1 MYARRSGA
9 VSPAGRRIAA
19 VDALHQVRGN
29 RGRHGEMDAEQ
40 SRRRLARQC
49 VGDDRAVI
57 ATLRHV
63 TGVAQALHEHVPG
76 PRHAVGIPAEIG
88 RLARE
93 AIAGDGGDHDVEG
106 VLRAPAVG
114 DGIGERAYHLQEL
127 QRRAGPAVGE
137 DQR

>member
-1 MYARRSGA
+1 M
-9 VSPAGRRIAA
+9 
-19 VDALHQVRGN
+19 
-29 RGRHGEMDAEQ
+29 
-40 SRRRLARQC
+40 
-49 VGDDRAVI
+49 I
-57 ATLRHV
+57 ATLRNV

-76 PRHAVGIPAEIG
+76 PRHAIGIPAEIG

-114 DGIGERAYHLQEL
+114 DRVGERAYHFQEL
-127 QRRAGPAVGE
+127 QRRAGPAVGK